1 MVSEILLHVGMHKT
15 GTTALQSALSG
26 YDDGRI
32 RYARLGHANHSIPFV
47 TCFASEPH
55 RYHVWQRIGASRDRV
70 AQERRIFRER
80 LDNELLADHRR
91 LLVVGEEISLLPRA
105 AIGTMADALRGAGRD
120 VRILAY
126 LRDPLGYVTS
136 AFQQQ
141 VRGGQSCFTLPRPH
155 YRQRFEKFIDI
166 YGANAVTFR
175 PYTPAHFAGNSIL
188 PDYAA
193 IAGLPAAALADR
205 RDNPSMPLDAV
216 RLLHLFNRTSPV
228 ARSIAE
234 MSARSTLIR
243 HLARNFG
250 TPFALSPAIVSAVI
264 DPEEVAW
271 IESVSGISLDAGTE
285 ATPLP
290 MSTMSPD
297 PMLAE
302 AALRL
307 HMETIPPDAIAQL
320 RATLALRRLPHCRH
334 DDAATLLGTL
344 YTHFLET
351 AASQSGDRSRSA

>member
-47 TCFASEPH
+47 TCFASQPH
-55 RYHVWQRIGASRDRV
+55 HYHVWQRIGASRDRV
-70 AQERRIFRER
+70 AQERSIFRER
-80 LDNELLADHRR
+80 LDSELLADRNR

-105 AIGTMADALRGAGRD
+105 AIGTMADVLRGAGRN
-120 VRILAY
+120 VRVLAY

-166 YGANAVTFR
+166 YGANAMTFR
-175 PYTPAHFAGNSIL
+175 PYTPARFAGHSVL

-193 IAGLPAAALADR
+193 IAGLPVMALADR
-205 RDNPSMPLDAV
+205 RDNPSLPLDAV

-243 HLARNFG
+243 HLASNFG
-250 TPFALSPAIVSAVI
+250 TSFTLPPAIVAAVI

-271 IESVSGISLDAGTE
+271 IESVSGIPLDAE
-285 ATPLP
+285 APSLTASA
-290 MSTMSPD
+290 MAPD
-297 PMLAE
+297 PMQAE

-307 HMETIPPDAIAQL
+307 HMETIPLDAIDHL
-320 RATLALRRLPHCRH
+320 RATLARHHLSHGRH

-344 YTHFLET
+344 YAHCLET